1 MLEPV
6 KGFFPNLFFSPFFS
20 PFSLF
25 FFSPFSRI
33 QRLFIIPFQRMVHK
47 FAVKGC
53 WAESTTGVESEI
65 PAKLFC
71 FPKSLGGAGLMDV
84 KCQVTAL
91 QASLVGD
98 LHANLS
104 LEPERQPKWVQYGT
118 KPDKNYN
125 EPGLMSI
132 V

>member
-1 MLEPV
+1 V
-6 KGFFPNLFFSPFFS
+6 AKD
-20 PFSLF
+20 SLDK
-25 FFSPFSRI
+25 
-33 QRLFIIPFQRMVHK
+33 LQRMVHK

-53 WAESTTGVESEI
+53 WAESIRVESEI
-65 PAKLFC
+65 PAELFC

-118 KPDKNYN
+118 
-125 EPGLMSI
+125 

>member
-1 MLEPV
+1 MEHSILSTAGRTYIANSEALSKLWYKLALCPV
-6 KGFFPNLFFSPFFS
+6 AKD
-20 PFSLF
+20 SLDK
-25 FFSPFSRI
+25 
-33 QRLFIIPFQRMVHK
+33 LQRMVHK

-53 WAESTTGVESEI
+53 WAESTRVESEI
-65 PAKLFC
+65 PAILFR